1 MERQIEEL
9 LRLLNQGVKH
19 LPESVNVVVQQY
31 AMQRFVDAGFEFM
44 LSVVLIVAALVL
56 AVKWYKQPI
65 NTDSI
70 LGTRPNGWMGALS
83 GIFGAIGFV
92 VLLAAETDLSKA
104 LSPVYSLIRA
114 LR

>member
-19 LPESVNVVVQQY
+19 LPESVDIIVKQY
-31 AMQRFVDAGFEFM
+31 AMQRFIDAGFEFI
-44 LSVVLIVAALVL
+44 LAVILIVAALVL
-56 AVKWYKQPI
+56 VVKWYKQPI

-70 LGTRPNGWMGALS
+70 LGTRPNCWMGILS
-83 GIFGAIGFV
+83 SIFGVVGFV